1 MSSTGILPSDIITQI
16 IDIVGEE
23 KDTNLL
29 KELALVSH
37 SFLQDCSKHLCATIE
52 LRDADPMCHV
62 ASSKKKFVELLK
74 SRPDV
79 VKYIRKLT
87 YIMGYESPFES
98 LRFSSTVPIFAN
110 DDHLLSPILP
120 NFLRTIP
127 HLNCLKITAS
137 RFDWNTMDSS
147 LTSAFLYL
155 MQLPTINYIHLSY
168 IQNFPLYSLT
178 PSVNLHR
185 LNIFHLSCDDTLRED
200 GPPEVGVQSETM
212 PKIRD
217 FDTFQ
222 SSLMTTKFLDGRA
235 FNFVDLRRLSMSLFH
250 FDDERNFRYLL
261 QNAKLLEELHLTIG
275 LGPSLLNSL
284 SLCARTLKNLNLSV
298 SVLLVGV
305 CEGLEEMAGHN
316 TLEALSIVFHVD
328 GHDTEDLIGSTI
340 QKVEGV
346 LVKPGWS
353 SLSTVTFDVS
363 VAYCLASSCLASRED
378 MSDELSEALQSLPD
392 KYLIHLSKLESVA
405 FNYSAYFTVVKC
417 ANDHPH

>member
-1 MSSTGILPSDIITQI
+1 MSSILPSDIITQI
-16 IDIVGEE
+16 IDIVGEN

-37 SFLQDCSKHLCATIE
+37 SFLQDCSKHLFATIE
-52 LRDADPMCHV
+52 LRDANPMCHV

-79 VKYIRKLT
+79 VKYIRELT
-87 YIMGYESPFES
+87 YIMGYESPFQS
-98 LRFSSTVPIFAN
+98 LRFSSTFPIFAN

-127 HLNCLKITAS
+127 HLNCLIITAS

-155 MQLPTINYIHLSY
+155 MHLPTINYIHLSY
-168 IQNFPLYSLT
+168 IQNFPLYGLT

-185 LNIFHLSCDDTLRED
+185 LNIFHLSCDDTLKK
-200 GPPEVGVQSETM
+200 GGSTEVDVRSETM
-212 PKIRD
+212 PKLRD

-235 FNFVDLRRLSMSLFH
+235 FDFVDLRRLSMSLFQS
-250 FDDERNFRYLL
+250 DDERNFRYLL

-275 LGPSLLNSL
+275 LGPSLLKPL
-284 SLCARTLKNLNLSV
+284 SLCARTLKILDLSV
-298 SVLLVGV
+298 RVPLIGV

-316 TLEALSIVFHVD
+316 MLEVLSIVFH
-328 GHDTEDLIGSTI
+328 I
-340 QKVEGV
+340 
-346 LVKPGWS
+346 
-353 SLSTVTFDVS
+353 
-363 VAYCLASSCLASRED
+363 ASRTAQD
-378 MSDELSEALQSLPD
+378 
-392 KYLIHLSKLESVA
+392 
-405 FNYSAYFTVVKC
+405 
-417 ANDHPH
+417 